1 LDIQAIYNRLL
12 RMADLRAVVV
22 DDEPLA
28 RERLRHFLALEPGIS
43 VIGECQNG
51 EDALVAVRR
60 EAPDLLF
67 LDVQMPGLNGFEVLR
82 RLDATAPPAVI
93 FTTAHDQYAVKAFEV
108 HAVDYLLK
116 PFDRERLRVALERAR
131 NRAQAPRPDDLQSKL
146 AAMIEDMKAG
156 ARQPERIPVKTNGKV
171 TFVRIPE
178 IDWIGSADNYVEI
191 HVGSH
196 SHLIRETMS
205 AVATRLPTDQFVR
218 ISRTSIINVSRVQE
232 LRPLFHGEFA
242 VVLTNGVRLTLS
254 RSYRDQ
260 LPRLG
265 VR

>member
-1 LDIQAIYNRLL
+1 
-12 RMADLRAVVV
+12 MAELRAVVV

-28 RERLRHFLALEPGIS
+28 RERLRHFLSLESGIR
-43 VIGECQNG
+43 VIAECQNG
-51 EDALVAVRR
+51 EEALVVVRR
-60 EAPDLLF
+60 ECPDLLF

-82 RLDATAPPAVI
+82 RLDTAAPQAVVL
-93 FTTAHDQYAVKAFEV
+93 TTAHDQYAVKAFEV

-116 PFDRERLRVALERAR
+116 PFDRERLRIALERAR
-131 NRAQAPRPDDLQSKL
+131 TRAQAPRPDDLQGKL

-178 IDWIGSADNYVEI
+178 IDWIGSADNYVEL
-191 HVGSH
+191 HVGNH

-205 AVATRLPTDQFVR
+205 TVAARLPPEQFVR
-218 ISRTSIINVSRVQE
+218 ISRTTIINVSRVQE
-232 LRPLFHGEFA
+232 LRPMFHGEYA
-242 VVLTNGVRLTLS
+242 VVLTTGVRLTLS

-265 VR
+265 VG